1 MWQQKFGLWLKVV
14 REDTPKSQSVRVTA
28 GSVAEEDKPLLIWT
42 WPLEDRV
49 RLWVS
54 MRPSMLS
61 VAEVQPETTLLTL
74 YRRKPMEDMRRVLA
88 TFEGIA

>member
-1 MWQQKFGLWLKVV
+1 
-14 REDTPKSQSVRVTA
+14 
-28 GSVAEEDKPLLIWT
+28 
-42 WPLEDRV
+42 
-49 RLWVS
+49 
-54 MRPSMLS
+54 MLS

>member
-1 MWQQKFGLWLKVV
+1 M
-14 REDTPKSQSVRVTA
+14 
-28 GSVAEEDKPLLIWT
+28 LIWT

-61 VAEVQPETTLLTL
+61 VGEVQPETTLLTL

-88 TFEGIA
+88 TLEGIA